1 MASLAPEVLFSVAS
15 FPVTNT
21 VLNTLFVDS
30 VIIGSILALKNK
42 IKEIPGVFQN
52 IIEMLLETFYS
63 FVESVAGKN
72 TQKIFPYVVSFFIF
86 ILISNWSG
94 LLPGVGTIGFW
105 ETGEHHEK
113 HLVPLIRNATSDLNV
128 TFALAL
134 ISLVATHMLGIKTV
148 GIKDYLSRYFSW
160 NPINMYVGLLEIV
173 SEITKVISLS
183 FRLFGNIYAGEF
195 VLITISSL
203 FAFGFPVPFLLLE
216 IIVGLVQALVFSLLT
231 MVFMSMIMTSHNVE
245 AHESKEVSH

>member
-21 VLNTLFVDS
+21 VINTLLVDS
-30 VIIGSILALKNK
+30 VIIGSIFALKNK

-52 IIEMLLETFYS
+52 IIEMVLVSFYD

-72 TQKIFPYVVSFFIF
+72 TPKIFPYVASFFIF

-105 ETGEHHEK
+105 EEGEHHEK

-134 ISLVATHMLGIKTV
+134 ISLFATHMLGIKTV
-148 GIKDYLSRYFSW
+148 GIKDYLGRYFSW

-173 SEITKVISLS
+173 SEVTKVISLS

-195 VLITISSL
+195 VLLTISSL
-203 FAFGFPVPFLLLE
+203 FAFGFPVPFMLLE

-231 MVFMSMIMTSHNVE
+231 MVFMSVIMTSHNAE
-245 AHESKEVSH
+245 AHTSKEVSH

>member
-1 MASLAPEVLFSVAS
+1 MASLSPEVLFSVAS

-21 VLNTLFVDS
+21 VINTLVVDT

-52 IIEMLLETFYS
+52 IIEMILESFYD

-72 TQKIFPYVVSFFIF
+72 TEKIFPYVVSFFLF
-86 ILISNWSG
+86 ILVSNWSG
-94 LLPGVGTIGFW
+94 LIPGVGTIGFW
-105 ETGEHHEK
+105 HEEHNER

-134 ISLVATHMLGIKTV
+134 ISLFATHMLGIKTV

-160 NPINMYVGLLEIV
+160 NPINMFVGLLEIV

-195 VLITISSL
+195 VLLTISSL
-203 FAFGFPVPFLLLE
+203 FAFGFPVPFMLLE

-231 MVFMSMIMTSHNVE
+231 MVFMSMIMTPHHAEKHAVE
-245 AHESKEVSH
+245 EVKD